1 MLCTHDRIVWRMSEL
16 TDGKGVGRGRRTFWV
31 ALTVLILVGSV
42 FRLGIMM
49 FLPGGIST
57 EVGGISYEVG
67 GDGLFYLKAGE
78 ALADGYGFTNP
89 FDPTRPPYARLMP
102 LWTLLVG
109 TGDFLGLDS
118 AKALKLAFV
127 GFGAATILLVGLA
140 GRRMFSARAGLIA
153 AGLCA
158 VDPGLWLYERNLNA
172 ETVLFPFVA
181 LVLLFAYRYR
191 EEPSLGRAA
200 LLGAAIGVVTLTRAE
215 QILLVPLLLAPL
227 LLCTPSLSWPRRAG
241 RCGFAVAIIVVLLL
255 PWTFYNRDRFA
266 HPVLLSNGLG
276 FTMGAGASESTFKG
290 ELLGSFDIASLNRSP
305 AGRAQDETVRE
316 RRMRSEALTF
326 TRENLSRLPVVLL
339 AREGR
344 SFGLFA
350 PGHQVEVNSRE
361 LNSPPAV
368 LWLWNV
374 VYWILLPFSVVGFV
388 VLRRKRIPIYPLL
401 AFFVIVIVSSAIT
414 FGDPRYR
421 ACTEVP
427 IVLTAAVAA
436 DELVRR
442 LRREPAR
449 PRRRLS
455 QRALE
460 VDGDAAF

>member
-1 MLCTHDRIVWRMSEL
+1 MTEL
-16 TDGKGVGRGRRTFWV
+16 TGGRGVGRGARTFWIV
-31 ALTVLILVGSV
+31 LTVLILVGSV
-42 FRLGIMM
+42 FRVGMIM
-49 FLPGGIST
+49 FLPDGVTWSDL
-57 EVGGISYEVG
+57 G
-67 GDGLFYLKAGE
+67 GDGWFYLRAGR
-78 ALADGYGFTNP
+78 AFADGYGFVNP
-89 FDPTRPPYARLMP
+89 LMPTRPPYARLMP
-102 LWTLLVG
+102 LWTILVG

-158 VDPGLWLYERNLNA
+158 VDPGLWIYERNLNA
-172 ETVLFPFVA
+172 ETVLFPLVA
-181 LVLLFAYRYR
+181 LVLLFTYRYW

-200 LLGAAIGVVTLTRAE
+200 LLGAAVGVATLTRAE

-227 LLCTPSLSWPRRAG
+227 LLCTPSLSWRRRAG
-241 RCGFAVAIIVVLLL
+241 RCGFAVVIIVVLLF

-266 HPVLLSNGLG
+266 NPVLLSNGLG
-276 FTMGAGASESTFKG
+276 FTMRAGASESTFNG
-290 ELLGSFDIASLNRSP
+290 ELLGSFDIASLNLSP
-305 AGRAQDETVRE
+305 AGRAHDETVRD

-326 TRENLSRLPVVLL
+326 TRENLGRLPVVLL

-350 PGHQVEVNSRE
+350 PGQHVEINSQE

-374 VYWILLPFSVVGFV
+374 VYWILLPFSVLGFV
-388 VLRRKRIPIYPLL
+388 VLGRKRIPIYPLL
-401 AFFVIVIVSSAIT
+401 AFFVIVIVSSAMT
-414 FGDPRYR
+414 FGDSRYR

-436 DELVRR
+436 EELVRR
-442 LRREPAR
+442 LRRRPTPAGMER
-449 PRRRLS
+449 TAMAS
-455 QRALE
+455 
-460 VDGDAAF
+460 